1 METKNNNIK
10 QTNTLKQKAEKL
22 RKQRMRQRI
31 YKLWVQP

>member
-22 RKQRMRQRI
+22 RRQRMRQRVAS
-31 YKLWVQP
+31 LF